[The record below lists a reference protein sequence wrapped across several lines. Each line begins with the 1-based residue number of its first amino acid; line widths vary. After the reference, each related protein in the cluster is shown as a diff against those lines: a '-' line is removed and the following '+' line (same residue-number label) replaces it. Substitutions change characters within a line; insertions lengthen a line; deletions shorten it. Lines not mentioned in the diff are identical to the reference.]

1 MFKRNHK
8 IENLTARINNRDKL
22 IERQLETIEKY
33 REENADLRFEN
44 KELRTVI
51 RQINILLTS
60 NTYENKKA
68 IDKKIKE
75 LVADYQSQN

>member
-22 IERQLETIEKY
+22 IEKQSETIKRYE
-33 REENADLRFEN
+33 EENADLRFKNE
-44 KELRTVI
+44 ELRTVI

-60 NTYENKKA
+60 NTYENKEV

-75 LVADYQSQN
+75 LVADYQSLN